1 MCQLGFENDHIVLF
15 IHYIA
20 FLQLRT
26 VFHFCK
32 LFIKAQQPFN
42 LALTTT
48 GVTSLVV
55 WGYIISHIVFFHFFF
70 FVQVGFASHD
80 S

>member
-1 MCQLGFENDHIVLF
+1 MNNNNHDFANCVCQLGFENDYIVLF
-15 IHYIA
+15 TDYIA

-42 LALTTT
+42 LALTAT
-48 GVTSLVV
+48 GLTSLVV
-55 WGYIISHIVFFHFFF
+55 
-70 FVQVGFASHD
+70 
-80 S
+80 